1 MGAVSN
7 EVSLEELM
15 GGQQHPKNWGSLGNV
30 VLVGIRVM
38 VDEVRLAPALSQAP
52 RWVLEAQYF

>member
-15 GGQQHPKNWGSLGNV
+15 GGKQHPKNWGSLGNV
-30 VLVGIRVM
+30 LMGIRVM
-38 VDEVRLAPALSQAP
+38 VDEVRLAPALSQP
-52 RWVLEAQYF
+52 LHWVLEAQYF